1 MDLLIYSFLILICN
15 FDLATTQEEFR
26 GPFCGLSGNYTQ
38 NTDYRHNLDDV
49 LYTLININNGF
60 GFYNSTSGQANAAAL
75 CRGDIQPENCRRCVD
90 DATRRIR
97 QECPVQIEA
106 VGWYETCFIRYSN
119 RSMGSINDQV
129 VFYAWNARNVS
140 DSSIVQWNK
149 GVADLLSALLPE
161 ASGGGQFRKYSSL
174 NITPPGFWTIYGM
187 MQCTPE
193 LSEMECS
200 ECLYGAV
207 NLVQPL
213 NRSLGAK
220 LFRPSCFLQYENYS
234 FYDSMW
240 FPPPIPS
247 SPSPT
252 SSGKLLDFMFAGN
265 TNIGIIVG
273 PILAVVLAMIMV
285 VVFITFR
292 RRLKRNLLSSSSILE
307 REDEDNGEMNS
318 FNLSTIQVS
327 TNNFS
332 QENKL
337 GEGGFGPVYKG
348 TLQDGKEIAV
358 KRLARN
364 SRQGLVEFKTEVNL
378 IIKLQHKNLVR
389 LLGYCVKGPER
400 LLIYEFMANNSLDT
414 FLFDANKCK
423 ELDWAKRSNI
433 VIGIAKGLRYLHE
446 DSRLKIIHR
455 DMKASNILL
464 DNEMNAKISDFGT
477 ARIFG
482 GNQMEA
488 ATDRIVGTYGYM
500 APEYAM
506 EGLFSTK
513 SDVYSFGVLLL
524 EIVSGQ
530 RNNLYFYQDQPQNLL
545 LMAWRLWNE
554 NKGEQ
559 IIDHRLIQTSA
570 IYEVLRWINIALL
583 CVQEDPQDRPT
594 MSTIIF
600 MLEGQWSANLPIP
613 SEPPLSYARYASVS
627 EQTKTSDLSG

>member
-1 MDLLIYSFLILICN
+1 
-15 FDLATTQEEFR
+15 
-26 GPFCGLSGNYTQ
+26 
-38 NTDYRHNLDDV
+38 
-49 LYTLININNGF
+49 
-60 GFYNSTSGQANAAAL
+60 
-75 CRGDIQPENCRRCVD
+75 
-90 DATRRIR
+90 
-97 QECPVQIEA
+97 
-106 VGWYETCFIRYSN
+106 
-119 RSMGSINDQV
+119 
-129 VFYAWNARNVS
+129 
-140 DSSIVQWNK
+140 
-149 GVADLLSALLPE
+149 
-161 ASGGGQFRKYSSL
+161 
-174 NITPPGFWTIYGM
+174 
-187 MQCTPE
+187 
-193 LSEMECS
+193 MECS
-200 ECLYGAV
+200 DCLYGAV
-207 NLVQPL
+207 SLVQPL

-220 LFRPSCFLQYENYS
+220 FLGLVVFFSTRIIRFTIRCGFRLPYHHLPLQH
-234 FYDSMW
+234 
-240 FPPPIPS
+240 
-247 SPSPT
+247 
-252 SSGKLLDFMFAGN
+252 LLARN

-273 PILAVVLAMIMV
+273 PILAVVFAMIMV
-285 VVFITFR
+285 VVFFTFRR

-423 ELDWAKRSNI
+423 ELDWAKRSNT

-513 SDVYSFGVLLL
+513 SDVYSFG
-524 EIVSGQ
+524 
-530 RNNLYFYQDQPQNLL
+530 
-545 LMAWRLWNE
+545 AWRLWNE

>member
-1 MDLLIYSFLILICN
+1 
-15 FDLATTQEEFR
+15 
-26 GPFCGLSGNYTQ
+26 
-38 NTDYRHNLDDV
+38 
-49 LYTLININNGF
+49 
-60 GFYNSTSGQANAAAL
+60 
-75 CRGDIQPENCRRCVD
+75 
-90 DATRRIR
+90 
-97 QECPVQIEA
+97 
-106 VGWYETCFIRYSN
+106 
-119 RSMGSINDQV
+119 
-129 VFYAWNARNVS
+129 
-140 DSSIVQWNK
+140 
-149 GVADLLSALLPE
+149 
-161 ASGGGQFRKYSSL
+161 
-174 NITPPGFWTIYGM
+174 
-187 MQCTPE
+187 
-193 LSEMECS
+193 
-200 ECLYGAV
+200 
-207 NLVQPL
+207 
-213 NRSLGAK
+213 
-220 LFRPSCFLQYENYS
+220 
-234 FYDSMW
+234 
-240 FPPPIPS
+240 
-247 SPSPT
+247 
-252 SSGKLLDFMFAGN
+252 MFAGN

-273 PILAVVLAMIMV
+273 PILAVVFAMIMV
-285 VVFITFR
+285 VVFFTFRR

-414 FLFDANKCK
+414 FLLDANKCK

-446 DSRLKIIHR
+446 DSRLKIVHR

-464 DNEMNAKISDFGT
+464 DNEMNPKISDFGT

-513 SDVYSFGVLLL
+513 SDVYSFG
-524 EIVSGQ
+524 
-530 RNNLYFYQDQPQNLL
+530 
-545 LMAWRLWNE
+545 AWRLWNE

-559 IIDHRLIQTSA
+559 IVDHRLIQTSA
-570 IYEVLRWINIALL
+570 IDKALRWINIALL

-600 MLEGQWSANLPIP
+600 MLEGQWSAYQPTP

>member
-15 FDLATTQEEFR
+15 FDLATTQEEFS

-49 LYTLININNGF
+49 LYTLINTNNGF

-97 QECPVQIEA
+97 QQCPVQIEA

-119 RSMGSINDQV
+119 RSMGSINDLV

-161 ASGGGQFRKYSSL
+161 AAGGGQFRKYSSL

-200 ECLYGAV
+200 DCLYGAV
-207 NLVQPL
+207 SLVQPL
-213 NRSLGAK
+213 NRSL
-220 LFRPSCFLQYENYS
+220 
-234 FYDSMW
+234 
-240 FPPPIPS
+240 
-247 SPSPT
+247 
-252 SSGKLLDFMFAGN
+252 GN

-273 PILAVVLAMIMV
+273 PILAVVFAMIMV
-285 VVFITFR
+285 VVFFTFRR

-559 IIDHRLIQTSA
+559 IVDHRLIQTSA
-570 IYEVLRWINIALL
+570 IDEALRWINIALL

-594 MSTIIF
+594 MSTII
-600 MLEGQWSANLPIP
+600 
-613 SEPPLSYARYASVS
+613 
-627 EQTKTSDLSG
+627 